1 MPESRDSVTGCNV
14 TLPLPWWL
22 NPYLHIVLAALQ
34 VTASEVCLKLGAD
47 QTAYVFHNPLLD
59 SLGIA
64 SLGTLWVW
72 GGILFYLG
80 SFVSWLHVLRHIPLN
95 IAFNLVNIEHVFIPI
110 ASALFLAE
118 HISLLRATGIALVLC
133 GVWVIAKPLVTAE
146 EKL

>member
-1 MPESRDSVTGCNV
+1 MNPPSVSTAR
-14 TLPLPWWL
+14 LPWWL

-47 QTAYVFHNPLLD
+47 QTAYVFHNALLD

-64 SLGTLWVW
+64 SLGTWWVW

-80 SFVSWLHVLRHIPLN
+80 SFVCWLHVLRHLPLN
-95 IAFNLVNIEHVFIPI
+95 IAFNLVNIEHVFIPL

-118 HISLLRATGIALVLC
+118 HISLLRWSGIALVLC
-133 GVWVIAKPLVTAE
+133 GVWVIAKPLVSVE
-146 EKL
+146 EKI